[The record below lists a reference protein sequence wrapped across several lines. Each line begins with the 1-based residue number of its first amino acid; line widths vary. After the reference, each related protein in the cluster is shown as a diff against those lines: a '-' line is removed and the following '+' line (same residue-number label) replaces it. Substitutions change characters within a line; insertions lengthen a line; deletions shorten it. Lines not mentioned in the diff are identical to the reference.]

1 MKILASI
8 ALLFFTFVSLGQED
22 TSKFQNLK
30 SIYISSPFIILYI
43 PHPIVSQTL
52 QRKDIQE
59 LQPEDMGLLIQKF
72 AGVSMKSYGGL
83 GGMKTFSFRSMGSQH
98 TAVVMDG
105 FSVQN
110 PQSGQLN
117 LGQIHTSNI
126 ESVTLGK
133 QATRVGTPV
142 SALNRANEMSLSTF
156 EGHTVFNKKQ
166 IRSSVKGGSFGQSDN
181 YLGYHFA
188 KKKFGFTVHG
198 KYRQAKGDYPFIMKV
213 GDFEYQGVQNNNEL
227 QELYSGV
234 SFFYRPNEMKKPIR
248 FMYRNTFV
256 DQGLPG
262 AVILYNNSKGQFLNT
277 QKHNLAADWT
287 HKWGFINVRYYASY
301 QYDEQHYL
309 DSNYFNSV
317 GFLKRDFYQ
326 NSGQL
331 GWRFERQKFGDLFN
345 FYGGI
350 EQQYASLKFGG
361 LTETL
366 PQRHTTHTNL
376 GFRINEK
383 KYNVDMR
390 IGYQLVAESKNEG
403 EVFKLRHLWA
413 PILNFETAERGKS
426 RWKSGFSTSTT
437 VRLPSFNELYYAQVG
452 NPDLEPEKVRQ
463 FNLFTGIARDHGS
476 WLFASKVVTYYN
488 QIENKILAIPTK
500 NLFVWSIQNIDKV
513 NALGIDAGQVIKK
526 RFNTKWN
533 TELQLNY
540 SFQYSVDVTDEN
552 SPTYAHQI
560 AYIPYHT
567 ANADWSLSRN
577 KTNFRVSSSFIGGRY
592 SLNENVSNNYLD
604 PFIVLD
610 ASISHGIEVKYNHKI
625 NFQFQVKNII
635 GQNYTYIR
643 SFVMPGRNFLISLN
657 YEL

>member
-1 MKILASI
+1 MKIRLSI
-8 ALLFFTFVSLGQED
+8 FIFFSFFSIGQED
-22 TSKFQNLK
+22 TSKVQNLN
-30 SIYISSPFIILYI
+30 SIYILSPFVIPYI
-43 PHPIVSQTL
+43 PHPIESQTL
-52 QRKDIQE
+52 QRNDIQE
-59 LQPEDMGLLIQKF
+59 LQPEDIGQLLQKF

-83 GGMKTFSFRSMGSQH
+83 GGMKTFSFRSLGSQH

-105 FSVQN
+105 FSIQN
-110 PQSGQLN
+110 TQSGQLN

-126 ESVTLGK
+126 ESVSLGK
-133 QATRVGTPV
+133 QSNHVRTPV
-142 SALNRANEMSLSTF
+142 SSLNMANEMGLSTF
-156 EGHTVFNKKQ
+156 EGWTVFNKKQ
-166 IRSSVKGGSFGQSDN
+166 VRASIKAGSFGQSDN

-188 KKKFGFTVHG
+188 KKKFGFTIHG
-198 KYRQAKGDYPFIMKV
+198 KYRQAKGDYPFTMKV
-213 GDFEYQGVQNNNEL
+213 GDFEYQGVQSNNEL

-234 SFFYRPNEMKKPIR
+234 SFFLRPNEMKQPVRII
-248 FMYRNTFV
+248 YRNTFV
-256 DQGLPG
+256 DQELPG

-287 HKWGFINVRYYASY
+287 HKWGFTNIRYYAVY

-309 DSNYFNSV
+309 DSNYFNSA
-317 GFLKRDFYQ
+317 GSLKRDFYQ

-331 GWRFERQKFGDLFN
+331 GWRFERQKFGDLIS

-366 PQRHTTHTNL
+366 PQRYSTHNNL

-383 KYNVDMR
+383 KYKLDMR
-390 IGYQLVAESKNEG
+390 IGYQLVAESKING
-403 EVFKLRHLWA
+403 EVFKLRNLWA
-413 PILNFETAERGKS
+413 PMLNFETAERGKR

-452 NPDLEPEKVRQ
+452 NQDLEPEKARQ
-463 FNLFTGIARDHGS
+463 FSLFTGIARNHRS
-476 WLFASKVVTYYN
+476 WFFASKLVTYYN

-500 NLFVWSIQNIDKV
+500 NLFVWSIQNIDMV
-513 NALGIDAGQVIKK
+513 NALGVDAGQVIKN
-526 RFNTKWN
+526 RINTKWN
-533 TELQLNY
+533 TEVQLNY
-540 SFQYSVDVTDEN
+540 SFQYSVDVTDKN
-552 SPTYAHQI
+552 SPTYGHQI

-567 ANADWSLSRN
+567 ANVDWSLSRK
-577 KTNFRVSSSFIGGRY
+577 KTNLRVSSSFIGGRY

-604 PFIVLD
+604 PFVVLD
-610 ASISHGIEVKYNHKI
+610 ASFSHGIEIKYKHKV

-643 SFVMPGRNFLISLN
+643 SFVMPGRNLLISLN